1 MLALGHG
8 QHSADARKPRI
19 FFCQGKLIVSC
30 GLESHFSSG
39 ITQLQNQRVGSSDL
53 SAIWERRKQPAPK
66 GFLSLSQRE
75 NLQAC

>member
-1 MLALGHG
+1 MGG
-8 QHSADARKPRI
+8 
-19 FFCQGKLIVSC
+19 GKTGRRWRAAAEGCEV
-30 GLESHFSSG
+30 E
-39 ITQLQNQRVGSSDL
+39 TQQVGSSDL